1 MSTGLECLFFE
12 HKPGVWFYALED
24 WDSPKGGW
32 DWRNHATAQGTSA
45 PRDRAG
51 GNGNGTTSNP
61 GVSGTGPFGEGRR
74 LDPVMDNFVAEA
86 VAPGPRH
93 DPSRE
98 AAQLAAFFGTRRL
111 PWRP

>member
-32 DWRNHATAQGTSA
+32 DWRNHATAYGPFDSKDA
-45 PRDRAG
+45 AREHLNRHHA
-51 GNGNGTTSNP
+51 NP
-61 GVSGTGPFGEGRR
+61 GGSCTSPFEEGRR
-74 LDPVMDNFVAEA
+74 PDPVMDNFVAEA